1 MAVGNAEEAECA
13 DHHVQ
18 IDRLDVG
25 AEHTFPSATL
35 QDAIQPLDHAG
46 VQAAQAFGLSQ
57 VLAVVDVLDAYQPDE
72 IRMGFLI
79 VEGELDDAPHRIGR
93 RQTIQ
98 VEFLFHAAD
107 VAIGLFQSREVQA
120 FLAAEVIVDHPLVG
134 AHPRSDGIDAC
145 AAQPVLGEFL
155 AGGRKDLPAGAFRV
169 GFA

>member
-1 MAVGNAEEAECA
+1 M
-13 DHHVQ
+13 Q

-25 AEHTFPSATL
+25 AENTVPPAAL

-46 VQAAQAFGLSQ
+46 VQAAQAFGLRQ
-57 VLAVVDVLDAYQPDE
+57 VLAVVDVLDAYQPNE
-72 IRMGFLI
+72 IWMGLLI
-79 VEGELDDAPHRIGR
+79 VESKLDDAPYRIGR

-98 VEFLFHAAD
+98 IEFVLHTPD
-107 VAIGLFQSREVQA
+107 VAISLLQRRQVQA

-134 AHPRSDGIDAC
+134 AHPRGDGIDTR
-145 AAQPVLGEFL
+145 AAQAVLGEFL